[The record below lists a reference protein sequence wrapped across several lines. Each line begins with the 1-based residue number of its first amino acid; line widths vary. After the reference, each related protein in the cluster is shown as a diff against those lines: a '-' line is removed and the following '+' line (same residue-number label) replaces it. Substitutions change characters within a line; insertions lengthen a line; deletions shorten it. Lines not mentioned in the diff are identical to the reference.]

1 MQGVGK
7 DSEGVL
13 VLGATNVPWGLDSA
27 VRRRFE
33 KRVYIPLPDLE
44 ARLALIKNLMTQTPN
59 DLSDYDLEYLAVN
72 TDGFSGADMNILV
85 RDACYEPLRRCQN
98 AKKFKKVGNGW
109 FPCKPSDSQGTE
121 LNFMD
126 LEGKNL
132 QLHNVN
138 IVMILN

>member
-1 MQGVGK
+1 
-7 DSEGVL
+7 
-13 VLGATNVPWGLDSA
+13 
-27 VRRRFE
+27 
-33 KRVYIPLPDLE
+33 
-44 ARLALIKNLMTQTPN
+44 
-59 DLSDYDLEYLAVN
+59 LAVN

-132 QLHNVN
+132 QLPNVN